1 MTTMNEEEPFYQ
13 SFRGLS
19 DMFAETFG
27 WLDLYDFTMQVH
39 PEDEGSEFKIYEE
52 GPEFH
57 FFDSVRTSEPSLVI
71 AVDKDREVWFADT
84 GGELP
89 FALWEQ
95 VFPWSLYELS
105 ITFLREIE
113 YLEAVRGEQFGS
125 GRFDQGH
132 QILLALA
139 FLKWT
144 ACVRVLSAIAMGELD
159 EELSEVSPTAA
170 SANRSAARDYLKV
183 HASSFWEWTTKREIN
198 ASERGKEIDPDADE
212 SLVIPNLETVIEET
226 AQLDFDDE
234 GWDRR
239 MLGFGYLRARFR
251 GLGFFDDYRFDPI
264 QELMR
269 EAQDIG
275 EDLASATIELA
286 MSRRNAKPIANQDKQ
301 RDSSSLRSWLIP
313 LIVGTLIAIGALNG
327 W

>member
-13 SFRGLS
+13 SFIGLS
-19 DMFAETFG
+19 DMFGETFR
-27 WLDLYDFTMQVH
+27 WYDLSDFAIQVF

-57 FFDSVRTSEPSLVI
+57 FFDSLRTGDPSLVI

-113 YLEAVRGEQFGS
+113 YLETVRGGRFGS
-125 GRFDQGH
+125 GRFDQGD
-132 QILLALA
+132 QIRLALA

-144 ACVRVLSAIAMGELD
+144 ACVRVLCAIAVGELD

-198 ASERGKEIDPDADE
+198 AAEVGQEIHPDADE
-212 SLVIPNLETVIEET
+212 SLDIPNLETVIEET

-234 GWDRR
+234 GWNRR
-239 MLGFGYLRARFR
+239 MLGFGYLRAKFR
-251 GLGFFDDYRFDPI
+251 GLGFLDGYRFDPF
-264 QELMR
+264 QELVR
-269 EAQDIG
+269 EAQNIG
-275 EDLASATIELA
+275 EDLASATIDLA
-286 MSRRNAKPIANQDKQ
+286 MARKNATPSPNQNKP
-301 RDSSSLRSWLIP
+301 RDSSRLRSWLIP

>member
-1 MTTMNEEEPFYQ
+1 MNEEEPFYQ
-13 SFRGLS
+13 SFRGLA
-19 DMFAETFG
+19 DMFGETFR
-27 WLDLYDFTMQVH
+27 WFDLSDFAIQVH
-39 PEDEGSEFKIYEE
+39 PEDEGSEFKIYDD

-57 FFDSVRTSEPSLVI
+57 FCDSIRTGEPSLVI

-113 YLEAVRGEQFGS
+113 YLETVRGGRFSS
-125 GRFDQGH
+125 GRFDQAH
-132 QILLALA
+132 QVRLALA

-144 ACVRVLSAIAMGELD
+144 ACVRVLCAIAMGELD

-170 SANRSAARDYLKV
+170 SANRSAARNYLKV
-183 HASSFWEWTTKREIN
+183 HASSFWEWTSKSEIN
-198 ASERGKEIDPDADE
+198 ASEVGKERHPDADE

-239 MLGFGYLRARFR
+239 MLGFGYLRAKFR
-251 GLGFFDDYRFDPI
+251 GLGFLDGYRFDPT
-264 QELMR
+264 QDLVR
-269 EAQDIG
+269 EAQEIG
-275 EDLASATIELA
+275 EDLASATIDLA
-286 MSRRNAKPIANQDKQ
+286 LSRKNTSLIPKQ
-301 RDSSSLRSWLIP
+301 ESPKGSSGLRGWIIP
-313 LIVGTLIAIGALNG
+313 LIVGTLIAIGAMNG
-327 W
+327 L